1 MAAESKRLQKEGK
14 RQLEEENE
22 KLRKMMK
29 EDKVNLIKQSQ
40 FRYCSLD
47 NSSTKLKVRWKEAP
61 TFSNSK
67 YDGDSLRTIFCKY
80 GDVGE
85 IIVFANKK
93 KPGSLSGLIEMKTIQ
108 SAKMAVNIETG
119 FQENP
124 FRSVK
129 LLELDGSTNGNEQ
142 QNKNTQQTFQN
153 YDQHRNDS
161 SFNDYEMLAMRQ
173 LSQEEEQK
181 RLFFKF

>member
-1 MAAESKRLQKEGK
+1 M
-14 RQLEEENE
+14 
-22 KLRKMMK
+22 
-29 EDKVNLIKQSQ
+29 
-40 FRYCSLD
+40 D
-47 NSSTKLKVRWKEAP
+47 NSSTKLKVHWKEAS

-67 YDGDSLRTIFCKY
+67 YDEDSLRTIFCKY

-85 IIVFANKK
+85 IIVLANKK
-93 KPGSLSGLIEMKTIQ
+93 KPGSLSGLIEMKSIQ

-153 YDQHRNDS
+153 YDQPRNVS
-161 SFNDYEMLAMRQ
+161 RCNDYEMLVMRQ
-173 LSQEEEQK
+173 LLSQEEEQK
-181 RLFFKF
+181 RLFLKY